1 MPVLLPTVPVL
12 AGIGYLHG
20 HPGDVAE
27 EKLQPERDR
36 YQADHQPGPGL
47 KYRFVPAGLACKSLF
62 MSHIYSRR
70 CILGSRD
77 TR

>member
-1 MPVLLPTVPVL
+1 VAGVLTLLACASGPSGPGESIAEAVMPVLLPTVPVL

-36 YQADHQPGPGL
+36 YHADHQPGPGL
-47 KYRFVPAGLACKSLF
+47 K
-62 MSHIYSRR
+62 
-70 CILGSRD
+70 
-77 TR
+77 